1 MKQVRLNNGV
11 MMPSIGFGVYLI
23 PQNET
28 ERAVTDAL
36 EIGYRMIDT
45 ASSYFN
51 EKEVGDAVRNSG
63 IKREELFITT
73 KLWVQD
79 YEYDDALRAFEK
91 SMKLLGLDYL
101 DLYLLHKPYGNYY
114 SAWRAVERLYK
125 EGRIRAIGVTSFPDE
140 RLLDMMLHNEI
151 KPMVNQIET
160 NPIHQQKASN
170 AFLCREGIQH
180 EAWAPF
186 AEGKGDI
193 FNHPLLKAISK
204 QHRKSI
210 GQVILRWLN
219 QRNVVVIP
227 KTVHKE
233 RMAENFDI
241 FSFTLTDKEMSI
253 ISELDTGASLIY
265 DAADLPTVRFI
276 STHKIHD

>member
-11 MMPSIGFGVYLI
+11 MMPVIGFGVFQI

-36 EIGYRMIDT
+36 EIGYRMFDT

-51 EKEVGDAVRNSG
+51 EKEVGNAVRGSG
-63 IKREELFITT
+63 IRREELFITT

-79 YEYDDALRAFEK
+79 YEYDDALRAFDK
-91 SMKLLGLDYL
+91 SMSQLGLDYL

-114 SAWRAVERLYK
+114 AAWRALEHLYK
-125 EGRIRAIGVTSFPDE
+125 ERRIRAIGVTSFTDE
-140 RLLDMMLHNEI
+140 RLLDLMLHHEI

-160 NPIHQQKASN
+160 NPIYQQKASN
-170 AFLCREGIQH
+170 AFLCREGIQQ

-193 FNHPLLKAISK
+193 FNNSVLKTIAER
-204 QHRKSI
+204 HGKSV

-227 KTVHKE
+227 KTVRKE
-233 RMAENFDI
+233 RMIENFDI
-241 FSFTLTDKEMSI
+241 FSFTLSDTEMNAIAS
-253 ISELDTGASLIY
+253 LDTDTSPIL
-265 DAADLPTVRFI
+265 DVTDLATVKWV
-276 STHKIHD
+276 STYKIHD